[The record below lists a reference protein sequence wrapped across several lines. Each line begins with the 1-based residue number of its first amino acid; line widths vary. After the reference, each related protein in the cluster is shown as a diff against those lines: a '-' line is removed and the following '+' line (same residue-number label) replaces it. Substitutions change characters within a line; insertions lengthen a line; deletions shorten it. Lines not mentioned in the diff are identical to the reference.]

1 MSNPKETKP
10 DPENAVPA
18 PATTQIKPI
27 SDSISAEKMTEDAG
41 KILKEFSADYGRMA
55 K

>member
-1 MSNPKETKP
+1 MSDFDEANP
-10 DPENAVPA
+10 DPKSAVPT
-18 PATTQIKPI
+18 PATTRTKSI
-27 SDSISAEKMTEDAG
+27 SDSISTEKMTEDAE

>member
-1 MSNPKETKP
+1 MSDFNEANP
-10 DPENAVPA
+10 DPENAVPT

-41 KILKEFSADYGRMA
+41 KILQKFSADYEKLA

>member
-1 MSNPKETKP
+1 MSNSNETNP
-10 DPENAVPA
+10 DPENAVPT

-27 SDSISAEKMTEDAG
+27 SDSISAEKMAESAENV
-41 KILKEFSADYGRMA
+41 LKEFSADYERMA

>member
-1 MSNPKETKP
+1 MSDSNEMNP
-10 DPENAVPA
+10 DPESVVPT

-27 SDSISAEKMTEDAG
+27 SHLISAEKMIEDAE

>member
-10 DPENAVPA
+10 DPESAVPT
-18 PATTQIKPI
+18 PATAQIKPI
-27 SDSISAEKMTEDAG
+27 SHLISTEKMTEDAE
-41 KILKEFSADYGRMA
+41 KILKEFSADYEKMA

>member
-1 MSNPKETKP
+1 MSDFNEMNP
-10 DPENAVPA
+10 DPESAVPT

-27 SDSISAEKMTEDAG
+27 SDSISAEKMAEAAG
-41 KILKEFSADYGRMA
+41 KILQKFSADYEKLA

>member
-1 MSNPKETKP
+1 MSDFNEANP
-10 DPENAVPA
+10 DPENAVPT
-18 PATTQIKPI
+18 PATAQIKPI

>member
-1 MSNPKETKP
+1 MNNSNETNP
-10 DPENAVPA
+10 DPESAVPT

-27 SDSISAEKMTEDAG
+27 SHLISAEKMAEDAEN
-41 KILKEFSADYGRMA
+41 ILKEFSADYEKMA

>member
-1 MSNPKETKP
+1 MSNSNETNP
-10 DPENAVPA
+10 DLESAVPT

-27 SDSISAEKMTEDAG
+27 SDLISAEKMAEDAG
-41 KILKEFSADYGRMA
+41 KILQKFSADYERMA